1 MKINYTTHFDRKNKN
16 IKFTFLHIQSILKT
30 PPRALA
36 DKPGGKSH
44 GTGGPSLRDS
54 DAKGPFIYHVSKFSG
69 FFDPLTSIS

>member
-36 DKPGGKSH
+36 DKPGGKSQ

-54 DAKGPFIYHVSKFSG
+54 DAKGHSYI
-69 FFDPLTSIS
+69 T

>member
-1 MKINYTTHFDRKNKN
+1 MKINYITYFDEKKRK

-36 DKPGGKSH
+36 DKPGGKSQ

-54 DAKGPFIYHVSKFSG
+54 DASRANPQNLPDS
-69 FFDPLTSIS
+69 LTL

>member
-1 MKINYTTHFDRKNKN
+1 MIEQIKKQN

-36 DKPGGKSH
+36 DKPGGKSQ

-54 DAKGPFIYHVSKFSG
+54 DAKGAIIYYVSKFPG
-69 FFDPLTSIS
+69 FFDPLISI